1 MWFVPSW
8 ETRQRW
14 LIDTIL
20 LTIED
25 DLMKAAGRSSEK
37 AAQNPAQYGAEL
49 GGMGSQTGFQEP
61 GRESFE
67 PSTVPRDTAQC
78 EGKRKSGKDRSA
90 GVDGNRTHQTP
101 FQGSRRV

>member
-1 MWFVPSW
+1 MGNTPAVAHRHYLQTSV
-8 ETRQRW
+8 
-14 LIDTIL
+14 
-20 LTIED
+20 D
-25 DLMKAAGRSSEK
+25 DLINATGRSTEK

-49 GGMGSQTGFQEP
+49 GGMGSQTGFQERD
-61 GRESFE
+61 RESFE

-90 GVDGNRTHQTP
+90 GVDGNRTHQPP